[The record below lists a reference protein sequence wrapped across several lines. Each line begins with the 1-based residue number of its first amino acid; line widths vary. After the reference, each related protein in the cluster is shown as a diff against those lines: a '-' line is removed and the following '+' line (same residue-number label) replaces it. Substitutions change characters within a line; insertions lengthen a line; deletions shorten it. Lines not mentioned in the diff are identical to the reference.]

1 MTNWTEDERGNRTFE
16 HEGWTVRIWSPEN
29 PWNRIEVFPPRSPR
43 MTEEIE
49 VGPEGLWVSGADP
62 QHSYN
67 AAHPITIPWAV
78 VEAIVEAR
86 AIVG

>member
-1 MTNWTEDERGNRTFE
+1 MTFWDMDERGNRTFT
-16 HEGWTVRIWSPEN
+16 HEGWTVRVWNPERSAS
-29 PWNRIEVFPPRSPR
+29 RIEVQAPRSR
-43 MTEEIE
+43 LVTEEIE

-78 VEAIVEAR
+78 IAAIIEAR